1 MRNISF
7 KTKIALIFFVFYT
20 FLSLYLISLFYFKS
34 VLVQKEQLRQRLM
47 QTADLGSVIVRAEL
61 VRNVVPVRSS
71 MRTKEYR
78 ELVDKLRIVKDSH
91 ADIDDVYVLVDTSK
105 PGIMKFAGNADEDE
119 LVDCGEEFDVT
130 PYPELVKS
138 VDGPRADREITQDRW
153 GYWLSGYAPLRL
165 GDGTVVGILGID
177 VSAETIGEMNSL
189 IMKNALYV
197 FLVGILFSVIA
208 GNLAAW
214 WLTKPMKV
222 LLVGMGQIQSGNLDY
237 KISIGTGDEFGK
249 LGEAFNTM
257 SGRLKKY
264 IQDLTEATRDK
275 ERLNR
280 ELEIA
285 AEMQRSMLPHYELK
299 VDDVDLAGLSMPAK
313 QVGGD
318 YFDYMSG
325 DGNNI
330 GFVIAD
336 AAGKGLPSSIFMTN
350 SKSIFKVL
358 TTEERS
364 PAKVIRRTN
373 DLVIGNVDPSS
384 AMFATM
390 FYGIYDRDRRVF
402 RYSNAGH
409 NPPLFVDKAK
419 GSVNLL
425 NTHGCPIGVME
436 DQPYGEDEIV
446 MKPGDA
452 VVLYTDGVVEA
463 VDEAREMFGMKRLTD
478 ICKET
483 MDLSAQE
490 VVNRIRD
497 SVFEFAGRAAQHD
510 DLTLLVFR
518 IR

>member
-1 MRNISF
+1 
-7 KTKIALIFFVFYT
+7 
-20 FLSLYLISLFYFKS
+20 
-34 VLVQKEQLRQRLM
+34 
-47 QTADLGSVIVRAEL
+47 
-61 VRNVVPVRSS
+61 
-71 MRTKEYR
+71 
-78 ELVDKLRIVKDSH
+78 
-91 ADIDDVYVLVDTSK
+91 
-105 PGIMKFAGNADEDE
+105 
-119 LVDCGEEFDVT
+119 
-130 PYPELVKS
+130 
-138 VDGPRADREITQDRW
+138 
-153 GYWLSGYAPLRL
+153 
-165 GDGTVVGILGID
+165 
-177 VSAETIGEMNSL
+177 
-189 IMKNALYV
+189 
-197 FLVGILFSVIA
+197 VGILFSIIV

-222 LLVGMGQIQSGNLDY
+222 LLGGMEEIQSGNLDY
-237 KISIGTGDEFGK
+237 KISIGTRDEFGK
-249 LGEAFNTM
+249 LGAAFNTM
-257 SGRLKKY
+257 SVRLKKY
-264 IQDLTEATRDK
+264 IKDLTEATRDK

-285 AEMQRSMLPHYELK
+285 AEMQRAMLPHYELK
-299 VDDVDLAGLSMPAK
+299 VEDVDLAGLSLPAK

-318 YFDYMSG
+318 YFDYMSGG

-373 DLVIGNVDPSS
+373 DLVISNVDPSS

-390 FYGIYDRDRRVF
+390 FYGIYDRNNKVF

-409 NPPLFVDKAK
+409 NPPIFVDKAK

-425 NTHGCPIGVME
+425 NAHGCPIGVME
-436 DQPYGEDEIV
+436 DQPYGEDEIA
-446 MKPGDA
+446 MKSGDA
-452 VVLYTDGVVEA
+452 VVLYTDGVIEA
-463 VDEAREMFGMKRLTD
+463 VDDKREMFGMKRLID
-478 ICKET
+478 ICMET

-497 SVFEFAGRAAQHD
+497 SVFEFAGKEPQFD